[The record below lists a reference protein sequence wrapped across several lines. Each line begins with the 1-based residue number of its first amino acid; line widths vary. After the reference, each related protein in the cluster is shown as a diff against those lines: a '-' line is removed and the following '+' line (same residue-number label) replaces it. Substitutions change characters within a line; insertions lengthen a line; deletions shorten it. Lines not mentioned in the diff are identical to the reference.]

1 MKKRILSLIMTLVM
15 VTSLFYG
22 CKDTAEIVTNKQEE
36 KVSLPPMTKEEITL
50 SYYLWQDIEIAEKL
64 AEEFE
69 KKYPNITVEVEQLEI
84 SSSSSYIWDY
94 AAIGKNHDCFW
105 VVGSPDTLIENGF
118 IYDMTEFWEND
129 PDSKNVIK
137 GINEF
142 KLGYLGTDK
151 KWITPAKFFP
161 TAAFVNMDV
170 FIRNGV
176 DMPNKDWTWDE
187 FEQTV
192 EKMTMTDKAK
202 GVHIF
207 GQTTGCTVITWYP
220 LASDKSCIGEFGWN
234 GTEFDMKNWAYGM
247 SLEAKW
253 INNENKPLE
262 LDRGGGE
269 QLAQLYGEG
278 VLYPQDF
285 GYSAIH
291 CDNWW
296 TWEDYWI
303 TDQWIVD
310 NKVVFVPYIMPHTKE
325 AQGGNYIATMDMGAI
340 SAATEHPR
348 EAYELLKFMTWGTE
362 GWEYKLKHYP
372 NLLEESTG
380 CDRAVSKNNCP
391 ITLDKEIWEGF
402 EKWHPNTETGDEY
415 MVELYGEEYD
425 RSEYFTHFFEK
436 VRNGKWTCYAGQQIL
451 GFDTWLQNV
460 YYGNDGQHY
469 YGYPDGLGIEKACI
483 YGGVEPLDYYET
495 IEKEGNEINKKKLDE
510 LKKAK

>member
-1 MKKRILSLIMTLVM
+1 MALVL
-15 VTSLFYG
+15 VTTLFYG
-22 CKDTAEIVTNKQEE
+22 CKDTEEIVTKKQEE
-36 KVSLPPMTKEEITL
+36 KVSLPPMTKDEITL
-50 SYYLWQDIEIAEKL
+50 SYYFWHDIEIAEKL

-69 KKYPNITVEVEQLEI
+69 RLYPNITVELMQHEV
-84 SSSSSYIWDY
+84 SSSSTGLHSQ
-94 AAIGKNHDCFW
+94 AAVGKLKDCFW
-105 VVGSPDTLIENGF
+105 VLGSPDVFIENNLL
-118 IYDMTEFWEND
+118 YDMTELWEND

-151 KWITPAKFFP
+151 KWTTPVKFFP

-170 FIRNGV
+170 FIRNDV
-176 DMPNKDWTWDE
+176 EMPNMNWTWDE

-192 EKMTMTDKAK
+192 EKMTMTDKVK
-202 GVHIF
+202 NVHIF
-207 GQTTGCTVITWYP
+207 GQTSGCTVITWYP

-262 LDRGGGE
+262 LDRGGVE

-325 AQGGNYIATMDMGAI
+325 AQDGNYIATMDMGAI
-340 SAATEHPR
+340 SATTEYPR

-362 GWEYKLKHYP
+362 GWEYKLEHYP
-372 NLLEESTG
+372 NLLEESTDG
-380 CDRAVSKNNCP
+380 DRPVSKNNCP
-391 ITLDKEIWEGF
+391 ITLDKEVWEGF
-402 EKWHPNTETGDEY
+402 INWHPNTEIGDEY

-425 RSEYFTHFFEK
+425 RSEYFTRFFEK
-436 VRNGKWTCYAGQQIL
+436 VRNGKWTCYGGQQIA

-460 YYGNDGQHY
+460 YFGNDGQHDY
-469 YGYPDGLGIEKACI
+469 DYDYPDGLGIERACI
-483 YGGVEPLDYYET
+483 YGGVEPIKYYET
-495 IEKEGNEINKKKLDE
+495 IEKEGNEINKKKLEE